1 MCVCVCVCVCVC
13 MCVSALHNN
22 AKRNWPRDKK
32 FEHLRVYQKNSDKIG
47 IRHSQIK
54 VKVTVGLKMFS
65 SFTSQYNLTGP
76 KSQLGS

>member
-1 MCVCVCVCVCVC
+1 

-65 SFTSQYNLTGP
+65 SFTTI
-76 KSQLGS
+76 